1 MFKLIKIDMK
11 RNFINTRIFCA
22 VLIAGLAVT
31 SCKKDSTSVT
41 LAGGTW
47 TVGTPTFT
55 SMVGT
60 KTLTQYYTDVMG
72 LSPTQAAQYTAIVN
86 QTLMQSFA
94 GTIQFKSDHTYTSNL
109 GGTPDSG
116 TWSLSADG
124 KKLTIDSS
132 SGAPQTA
139 DIIEL
144 TSNKLTVTLT
154 EITSEDL
161 NSDGTP
167 ETITITVTIPF
178 TR

>member
-1 MFKLIKIDMK
+1 MKSTSLKIRM
-11 RNFINTRIFCA
+11 ICV

-31 SCKKDSTSVT
+31 SCKKDSSSEVT

-55 SMVGT
+55 AMVGT

-72 LSPTQAAQYTAIVN
+72 LTAAQASQYTTAVN
-86 QTLMQSFA
+86 LALMQSFA
-94 GTIQFKSDHTYTSNL
+94 GTIQFKSDNTYTANL

-124 KKLTIDSS
+124 KKLTIDSNTD
-132 SGAPQTA
+132 APQTA
-139 DIIEL
+139 DVIEL
-144 TSNKLTVTLT
+144 TSNKLSIKLT
-154 EITSEDL
+154 DTESEDL
-161 NSDGTP
+161 NSDGIL
-167 ETITITVTIPF
+167 EVLTVNITIPF